1 MRAIFTDIDGVLNPH
16 WKTKWSKSAI
26 LIYNQICQEYD
37 LKPVISSTWRINHTK
52 EQLQKI
58 FDDQGIEVEIYD
70 YTPHLDQKDRGLEIK
85 EWLNNNKV
93 DNYVV
98 IDDIVHN
105 ITPHVDNVIKV
116 RNWLGLTTEEYI
128 EMKKILDNGNDDK

>member
-1 MRAIFTDIDGVLNPH
+1 MRVIFTDVDGVLNPH
-16 WKTKWSKSAI
+16 WKTKWSKSSI
-26 LIYNQICQEYD
+26 QIYNQICQEYD
-37 LKPVISSTWRINHTK
+37 LKPVITSTWRINHTK

-58 FDDQGIEVEIYD
+58 FYEQGIEVEIYD

-85 EWLNNNKV
+85 EWLNKNKV

-105 ITPHVDNVIKV
+105 ITPYVDNVIKV
-116 RNWLGLTTEEYI
+116 RNWVGLTTEEYI
-128 EMKKILDNGNDDK
+128 EMKKILDNEL

>member
-1 MRAIFTDIDGVLNPH
+1 MIAIFTDIDGVLNPH
-16 WKTKWSKSAI
+16 WKTKWSKPAI
-26 LIYNQICQEYD
+26 QIYNQICQEYD
-37 LKPVISSTWRINHTK
+37 LKPVITSTWRINHTK

-58 FDDQGIEVEIYD
+58 FDEQGIEVEIYD

-116 RNWLGLTTEEYI
+116 RNWVGLTTEEYI
-128 EMKKILDNGNDDK
+128 EIKKILDNVSIS

>member
-1 MRAIFTDIDGVLNPH
+1 MKVIFTDIDGVLNPH
-16 WKTKWSKSAI
+16 WKNKWSKSAI
-26 LIYNQICQEYD
+26 KIYNQICKEYD
-37 LKPVISSTWRINHTK
+37 LKPVITSTWRINHTK

-58 FDDQGIEVEIYD
+58 FNDQGIEVEIYD
-70 YTPHLDQKDRGLEIK
+70 YTPHIDQKDRGLEIK

-116 RNWLGLTTEEYI
+116 RNWVGLTTEEYI
-128 EMKKILDNGNDDK
+128 EMKKILDNGNDK